1 MPRKA
6 LGEKKKEILLGGMGL
21 KKEIQKEG
29 FVQDTPHCLGTP
41 QILPLLLSM
50 LLKSDYKNVHF
61 RVVSVEAGHKFYLGC
76 TFMHCFLTVRVAR
89 AKHPQP

>member
-1 MPRKA
+1 M
-6 LGEKKKEILLGGMGL
+6 LLGGMGL

-29 FVQDTPHCLGTP
+29 FWEVLPCVVQATPHCLGTP
-41 QILPLLLSM
+41 QIRPLLLSM
-50 LLKSDYKNVHF
+50 LQKSDFKNFHF
-61 RVVSVEAGHKFYLGC
+61 RVVVVEAGHKFYLGC